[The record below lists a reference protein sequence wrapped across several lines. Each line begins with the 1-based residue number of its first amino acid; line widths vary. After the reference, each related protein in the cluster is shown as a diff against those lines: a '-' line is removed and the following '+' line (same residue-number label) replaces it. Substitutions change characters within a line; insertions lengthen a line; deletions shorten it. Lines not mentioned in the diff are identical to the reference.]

1 MDTFE
6 LGVVLTLKDYVSGR
20 LGEIEG
26 RWKNLRKSMDST
38 SASAQLFD
46 RSMGMIQA
54 GQRMLEFGSTGL
66 YMSKSLIEAGL
77 EAGKLEKNIESL
89 GVSKEEVSK
98 ISSEVRGMTGDMG
111 TAQETFL
118 SGIYDI
124 KSAISS
130 LNPAELSSVAG
141 ALGKAALAT
150 KGDFAGLADLFG
162 TTHAQFKKMYNESD
176 AAFALRFAN
185 TLSLSV
191 QKFKTDGAKMQAA
204 MQGLGATAAGMGVKL
219 EEQMAVL
226 GMLQNTM
233 LPGVAGTS
241 YRAFLSSVGEGFQK
255 LGLSAKNAQGQIK
268 SMPELLEEMNKKYQ
282 NSFVVDQATGN
293 KVLKLDARNEIK
305 KALGSEEAVA
315 ALENLL
321 PKMGELKTS
330 ISEIKDANLSGT
342 AEALNKMASINQD
355 NLSSQLDRSAEAWKS
370 LKTSLS
376 QDVSSGPI
384 LAIVKGFGDMLSGM
398 TKFLDQSPGLRK
410 FISYLVIGGSVAL
423 FLGGAFLTLVGVVGM
438 YTAITSSA
446 AAIKIFDTIATMK
459 NWAAKVVNRT
469 ATIALAVAEYVL
481 IGIVGGAIYAW
492 KGLTFLYG
500 VMTNRTKALAAWQ
513 TIQTG
518 VTTGLTWASNAL
530 NVSLWSNPIG
540 LAVAGILLAVGIVAA
555 AVYYWDE
562 WTSVVSNAWNEHKN
576 LISAL
581 LLLTGPIGWTI
592 AALVKIKDNWAA
604 ITGWID
610 KAVAAVKDFFGAGGS
625 EVAVGATQDTV
636 KVASPEQTNPSA
648 TKSIFDSMGMGSVEK
663 MLTQTGGAKLDLSN
677 QAQYAKALELP
688 KFDDV
693 NGLANSPLKGFPG
706 GGGSHAIQITI
717 KSLVDKVTF
726 QNNASGYKEAGLF
739 MGNLFE
745 TEMKKTAERG
755 NPATP
760 FNIGIGGM

>member
-6 LGVVLTLKDYVSGR
+6 LGVVLSLKDYVSGR
-20 LGEIEG
+20 LGEIET
-26 RWKNLRKSMDST
+26 RWKNVRKSMDDT
-38 SASAQLFD
+38 SASARLFD
-46 RSMGMIQA
+46 RSMGMVKS
-54 GQRMLEFGSTGL
+54 GQSLLEYGSGAL
-66 YMSKSLIEAGL
+66 YFSKSLVEAGL

-89 GVSKEEVSK
+89 GVTKDEVTK
-98 ISSEVRGMTGDMG
+98 ISTEVRGMTGDLG

-124 KSAISS
+124 KSAVAS

-141 ALGKAALAT
+141 ALGKAAIAT

-268 SMPELLEEMNKKYQ
+268 SMPELLEEMNQKYS
-282 NSFVVDQATGN
+282 NSFVVNQATGN

-330 ISEIKDANLSGT
+330 ISEIKNANLSGT

-370 LKTSLS
+370 LKTSLG
-376 QDVSSGPI
+376 QDISSGPI
-384 LAIVKGFGDMLSGM
+384 LSIVKGFGDMLSGM

-410 FISYLVIGGSVAL
+410 FISYLIIGGSVAL
-423 FLGGAFLTLVGVVGM
+423 FLGGAFTTLVGIIGA
-438 YTAITSSA
+438 YTAVTSSA
-446 AAIKIFDTIATMK
+446 AAAKIFDTIATVK
-459 NWAAKVVNRT
+459 NWAAKVANRT
-469 ATIALAVAEYVL
+469 ATIALAVAEYAL
-481 IGIVGGAIYAW
+481 IGIVGAAMYSWQA
-492 KGLTFLYG
+492 LTFLYG
-500 VMTNRTKALAAWQ
+500 IMTSRTKALAAWQ
-513 TIQTG
+513 TIQTA

-530 NVSLWSNPIG
+530 NVSLWANPITWV
-540 LAVAGILLAVGIVAA
+540 VAGILLAVGVVAA

-562 WTSVVSNAWNEHKN
+562 WTTSVANAWQEHKF
-576 LISAL
+576 LVSAL
-581 LLLTGPIGWTI
+581 LLLTGPIGAII
-592 AALVKIKDNWAA
+592 ASLVVIKQNWAT
-604 ITGWID
+604 IVGWID
-610 KAVAAVKDFFGAGGS
+610 KAVVAVKSFFGMGGDQ
-625 EVAVGATQDTV
+625 VAIGVTQDTLKTVDV
-636 KVASPEQTNPSA
+636 KPTTTLPS
-648 TKSIFDSMGMGSVEK
+648 KSIFDSIGMGSVDK
-663 MLTQTGGAKLDLSN
+663 MLSQTGGAKLDLNN
-677 QAQYAKALELP
+677 QAQYSKALEIP
-688 KFDDV
+688 KLDPS
-693 NGLANSPLKGFPG
+693 LLNSPLQGFPG
-706 GGGSHAIQITI
+706 GASKAPAIQITI
-717 KSLVDKVTF
+717 NRLVDKVTF
-726 QNNASGYKEAGLF
+726 QNNSSGYKEAGDWI
-739 MGNLFE
+739 GNVFT
-745 TEMKKTAERG
+745 TEIKKSADQG
-755 NPATP
+755 NPMTP
-760 FNIGIGGM
+760 YALQFGGTQ

>member
-1 MDTFE
+1 MDAYE

-46 RSMGMIQA
+46 RSMNLA
-54 GQRMLEFGSTGL
+54 KTGQNLLEYGSAGL
-66 YMSKSLIEAGL
+66 YFSKSLVEAGL

-89 GVSKEEVSK
+89 GVSKEEVTK
-98 ISSEVRGMTGDMG
+98 ISAEVRGMTGDLG

-124 KSAISS
+124 KSAIST

-141 ALGKAALAT
+141 ALGKAAIAT

-241 YRAFLSSVGEGFQK
+241 YRALLSTAGEGFQK
-255 LGLSAKNAQGQIK
+255 LGLDAKNAQGQIK
-268 SMPELLEEMNKKYQ
+268 SMPELLEELSKKYA
-282 NSFVVDQATGN
+282 NAFNIDQATGN

-315 ALENLL
+315 AVENLL

-342 AEALNKMASINQD
+342 AEALNKMAGINQD
-355 NLSSQLDRSAEAWKS
+355 NLSSQLERSSEVWKS
-370 LKTSLS
+370 LKTSLG

-384 LAIVKGFGDMLSGM
+384 LSITKAFNDMLSGM
-398 TKFLDQSPGLRK
+398 TKILDQNPGLRK
-410 FISYLVIGGSVAL
+410 FLSYLIIGGSVAL
-423 FLGGAFLTLVGVVGM
+423 FLGGAFLTLVGVIGM
-438 YTAITSSA
+438 YTAVTNSA
-446 AAIKIFDTIATMK
+446 AAAKIFDTIATIK
-459 NWAAKVVNRT
+459 NWGAKVANRT
-469 ATIALAVAEYVL
+469 ATIALAVAEYAL
-481 IGIVGGAIYAW
+481 IGIVGVAMYTW

-500 VMTNRTKALAAWQ
+500 IMTSRTKALAAWQ
-513 TIQTG
+513 TIQTA

-530 NVSLWSNPIG
+530 NVSLWANPIG
-540 LAVAGILLAVGIVAA
+540 LVVAGILLAVGVVAA

-562 WTSVVSNAWNEHKN
+562 WTTVVSNAWNEHKN

-592 AALVKIKDNWAA
+592 AALIKIKDNWAMIA
-604 ITGWID
+604 GWVD

-625 EVAVGATQDTV
+625 EVVVGATQDTV
-636 KVASPEQTNPSA
+636 KVASPEPTNPSA
-648 TKSIFDSMGMGSVEK
+648 TKSIFDSMGMGSVDK
-663 MLTQTGGAKLDLSN
+663 MLTQTGGAKLDLNN
-677 QAQYAKALELP
+677 QAQYSKALELP

-693 NGLANSPLKGFPG
+693 GGLANSPLKGFPG

-726 QNNASGYKEAGLF
+726 QNNSSGYKEAGLF
-739 MGNLFE
+739 IGNLFE

-755 NPATP
+755 NPAVP
-760 FNIGIGGM
+760 FSFGLGGL

>member
-6 LGVVLTLKDYVSGR
+6 LGVVLSLKDYVSGR
-20 LGEIEG
+20 LGEIET
-26 RWKNLRKSMDST
+26 RWKNVRKSMDDT
-38 SASAQLFD
+38 SASARLFD
-46 RSMGMIQA
+46 RSMGMAQT
-54 GQRMLEFGSTGL
+54 GQKMLEYGSGAL
-66 YMSKSLIEAGL
+66 YFSKSLVDAGL

-89 GVSKEEVSK
+89 GVTKDEVSK
-98 ISSEVRGMTGDMG
+98 ISSEVRTMTGDLG
-111 TAQETFL
+111 IAQETFL

-124 KSAISS
+124 KSAVST

-141 ALGKAALAT
+141 ALGKAAIAT

-241 YRAFLSSVGEGFQK
+241 YRAFLSSVGEGFSK

-268 SMPELLEEMNKKYQ
+268 SMPELLEAMNKKY
-282 NSFVVDQATGN
+282 SKAFVIDRATGN

-342 AEALNKMASINQD
+342 AEALNKMANINQD
-355 NLSSQLDRSAEAWKS
+355 NLSHQLERTSEVWKS
-370 LKTSLS
+370 LKTSLG
-376 QDVSSGPI
+376 QDVATGPI
-384 LAIVKGFGDMLSGM
+384 LSIVKGFGDMLSGM
-398 TKFLDQSPGLRK
+398 TKILDQNPGLRK
-410 FISYLVIGGSVAL
+410 FLSYLIIGGSVAL
-423 FLGGAFLTLVGVVGM
+423 FLGGAFTTLVGVIGM
-438 YTAITSSA
+438 YTAVTSSA
-446 AAIKIFDTIATMK
+446 AAAKIFDTIATVK
-459 NWAAKVVNRT
+459 NWAAKVANRT
-469 ATIALAVAEYVL
+469 ATIALAVAEYAL
-481 IGIVGGAIYAW
+481 IGIVGAAMYSW
-492 KGLTFLYG
+492 KALTFLYG
-500 VMTNRTKALAAWQ
+500 IMTSRTKALAAWQ

-518 VTTGLTWASNAL
+518 VTTGLTWASNLL
-530 NVSLWSNPIG
+530 NASLWANPITWV
-540 LAVAGILLAVGIVAA
+540 VAGILLAVGAVAA
-555 AVYYWDE
+555 AAYYWNE

-576 LISAL
+576 LISVL

-592 AALVKIKDNWAA
+592 AALVKIKDNWAS
-604 ITGWID
+604 IVGWVD
-610 KAVAAVKDFFGAGGS
+610 KAVAAVKVFFGTGGDK
-625 EVAVGATQDTV
+625 VVIGTTQNTIKAV
-636 KVASPEQTNPSA
+636 SPDPAKISA
-648 TKSIFDSMGMGSVEK
+648 KSDSMGMGSVDK
-663 MLTQTGGAKLDLSN
+663 MLTQTGSAKLDLSN
-677 QAQYAKALELP
+677 QTQYSKALEMP
-688 KFDDV
+688 KLDPS
-693 NGLANSPLKGFPG
+693 LLNSPLQGYPN
-706 GGGSHAIQITI
+706 GSGKQAIQITI

-726 QNNASGYKEAGLF
+726 QNNSSGYKDAGDWV
-739 MGNLFE
+739 GNTLTNE
-745 TEMKKTAERG
+745 IKKLANQG
-755 NPATP
+755 NPMTP
-760 FNIGIGGM
+760 YGLQSGGTQ

>member
-6 LGVVLTLKDYVSGR
+6 LGVVLSLKDYVSGR
-20 LGEIEG
+20 LGEIET
-26 RWKNLRKSMDST
+26 RWKNVRKSMDDT
-38 SASAQLFD
+38 SASARLFD
-46 RSMGMIQA
+46 RSMGMAQT
-54 GQRMLEFGSTGL
+54 GQKMLEYGSGAL
-66 YMSKSLIEAGL
+66 YFSKSLVEAGL

-89 GVSKEEVSK
+89 GVTKDEVSK
-98 ISSEVRGMTGDMG
+98 ISAEVRTMTGDMG
-111 TAQETFL
+111 IAQETFL

-124 KSAISS
+124 KSAVST

-141 ALGKAALAT
+141 ALGKAAIAT

-241 YRAFLSSVGEGFQK
+241 YRAFLSSVGEGFSK

-268 SMPELLEEMNKKYQ
+268 SMPELLEAMNKKY
-282 NSFVVDQATGN
+282 SKAFVIDRATGN

-342 AEALNKMASINQD
+342 AEALNKMANINQD
-355 NLSSQLDRSAEAWKS
+355 NLSHQLERTSEVWKS
-370 LKTSLS
+370 LKTSLG
-376 QDVSSGPI
+376 QDVATGPI
-384 LAIVKGFGDMLSGM
+384 LSIVKGFGDMLSGL
-398 TKFLDQSPGLRK
+398 TKVLDQSPVLRK

-423 FLGGAFLTLVGVVGM
+423 FLGGAFTTLVGVIGM
-438 YTAITSSA
+438 YTAVTSSA
-446 AAIKIFDTIATMK
+446 AAAKIFDTIATVK
-459 NWAAKVVNRT
+459 NWAAKVANRT
-469 ATIALAVAEYVL
+469 ATIALAVAEYAL
-481 IGIVGGAIYAW
+481 IGIVGAAMYSW
-492 KGLTFLYG
+492 KALTFLYG
-500 VMTNRTKALAAWQ
+500 IMTSRTKALAAWQ

-518 VTTGLTWASNAL
+518 VTTGLTWASNLL
-530 NVSLWSNPIG
+530 NASLWANPITWV
-540 LAVAGILLAVGIVAA
+540 VAGILLAVGAVAA
-555 AVYYWDE
+555 AAYYWNE

-576 LISAL
+576 LISVL

-592 AALVKIKDNWAA
+592 AALVKIKDNWAS
-604 ITGWID
+604 IVGWVD
-610 KAVAAVKDFFGAGGS
+610 KAVAAVKVFFGTGGDK
-625 EVAVGATQDTV
+625 VVIGTTQNTIKAV
-636 KVASPEQTNPSA
+636 SPDPAKISA
-648 TKSIFDSMGMGSVEK
+648 KSDSMSMGSVDK
-663 MLTQTGGAKLDLSN
+663 MLTQTGSAKLDLSN
-677 QAQYAKALELP
+677 QTQYSKALEMP
-688 KFDDV
+688 KLDPS
-693 NGLANSPLKGFPG
+693 LLNSPLQGYPN
-706 GGGSHAIQITI
+706 GSGKQAIQITI

-726 QNNASGYKEAGLF
+726 QNNSSGYKDAGDWV
-739 MGNLFE
+739 GNTLTNE
-745 TEMKKTAERG
+745 IKKLANQG
-755 NPATP
+755 NPMTP
-760 FNIGIGGM
+760 YGLQFGGTQ

>member
-6 LGVVLTLKDYVSGR
+6 LGVVLSLKDYVSSR
-20 LGEIEG
+20 LGEIET
-26 RWKNLRKSMDST
+26 RWKNVRKSMDDT
-38 SASAQLFD
+38 SASARLFD
-46 RSMGMIQA
+46 RSMGMVKT
-54 GQRMLEFGSTGL
+54 GQSLLEYGSGAL
-66 YMSKSLIEAGL
+66 YFSKSLVEAGL
-77 EAGKLEKNIESL
+77 EAGKLEKNIKSL
-89 GVSKEEVSK
+89 GVTRDEVSK
-98 ISSEVRGMTGDMG
+98 ISSEIRAMTGDMG
-111 TAQETFL
+111 IAQETFL

-124 KSAISS
+124 KSAVST

-141 ALGKAALAT
+141 ALGKAAIAT

-162 TTHAQFKKMYNESD
+162 TTHSQFKKMYNESD

-268 SMPELLEEMNKKYQ
+268 SMPELLEEMNQKYQ
-282 NSFVVDQATGN
+282 NSFVVNQATGN

-330 ISEIKDANLSGT
+330 IGEIQNANLSGT
-342 AEALNKMASINQD
+342 AEALNKMAGINQD
-355 NLSSQLDRSAEAWKS
+355 NLSSQLDRTSEVWKS
-370 LKTSLS
+370 LKTSLG
-376 QDVSSGPI
+376 QDISSGPI
-384 LAIVKGFGDMLSGM
+384 LSIVKGFGDMLSGL

-423 FLGGAFLTLVGVVGM
+423 FLGGAFTTLVGIVGM
-438 YTAITSSA
+438 YTAVTSSA
-446 AAIKIFDTIATMK
+446 AAAKIFDTIATIK
-459 NWAAKVVNRT
+459 NWAAKVANRT
-469 ATIALAVAEYVL
+469 ATIALAVAEYAL
-481 IGIVGGAIYAW
+481 IGIVGTAIYSW
-492 KGLTFLYG
+492 KALTFLYG
-500 VMTNRTKALAAWQ
+500 IMTSKTKALAAWQ

-518 VTTGLTWASNAL
+518 VTTGLTWASNLL
-530 NVSLWSNPIG
+530 NASLWANPI
-540 LAVAGILLAVGIVAA
+540 AWVVAGIMLAVGTAVA
-555 AVYYWDE
+555 AVYYWNE
-562 WTSVVSNAWNEHKN
+562 WTSVVSNAWNQHKN

-610 KAVAAVKDFFGAGGS
+610 KAVVAVKSFFGMGGDQ
-625 EVAVGATQDTV
+625 VAIGVTQEALKTVDVKPVATST
-636 KVASPEQTNPSA
+636 
-648 TKSIFDSMGMGSVEK
+648 TKSVLEGMGSVDK

-677 QAQYAKALELP
+677 QAQYSKALEIP
-688 KFDDV
+688 KLDPS
-693 NGLANSPLKGFPG
+693 LLNSPLQGYPG
-706 GGGSHAIQITI
+706 GAGKQAIQITI

-726 QNNASGYKEAGLF
+726 QNNSSGYKDAGDWV
-739 MGNLFE
+739 GNTFTNE
-745 TEMKKTAERG
+745 IKKLANQG
-755 NPATP
+755 NPMTP
-760 FNIGIGGM
+760 YALQFGGTQ